1 MMAQGDKGRLVRQLV
16 RANGAA
22 WMTDQFNVKV
32 NRHRRYPNLHM
43 FKYSQTDSPLGEPA
57 VQGCRGLILDADR
70 DWDIVAYPY
79 DKFFNRGE
87 GHAAVI
93 DWATARVLEK
103 LDGSLIILYHYDGAW
118 QAASSGLPDAGG
130 NVNGGAMTFA
140 DLFWETW
147 AGLGYAD
154 PDGTGITY
162 MFELLTKHNRIV
174 VKQDRPRVVLHGAR
188 LLHALTT
195 GGEDPALRECHPP
208 VVARRSWDVVRSF
221 PLQSLADV
229 TAAAEALH
237 GHDGE
242 GFVVVDGNFNRIKV
256 KSPAYVALSHIK
268 DSYGPRRFLDLVRMG
283 ETAEVL
289 THFPEW
295 TAEVTAV
302 AERYGRLLSAVEAD
316 YSAHA
321 AVTDQKTFALRVKD
335 LPWAGALFARR
346 AGKIRDAGEWA
357 RAMPVERLEKLLDA
371 VA

>member
-1 MMAQGDKGRLVRQLV
+1 MTGEQGARGRLVQRLV
-16 RANGAA
+16 REHGAA
-22 WMTDQFNVKV
+22 WMTDRFNVKV
-32 NRHRRYPNLHM
+32 TRHKRYPNLHM
-43 FKYSQTDSPLGEPA
+43 FKYSQTDSPMGEPA

-79 DKFFNRGE
+79 DKFFNHGE

-147 AGLGYAD
+147 HALDMPLPAWSRAGHL
-154 PDGTGITY
+154 TF
-162 MFELLTKHNRIV
+162 MLELMTKHNRIV
-174 VKQDRPRVVLHGAR
+174 VKQAAPRIVAHGAR
-188 LLHALTT
+188 DRVT
-195 GGEDPALRECHPP
+195 GGEYCACTAAPYAWDIVREY
-208 VVARRSWDVVRSF
+208 
-221 PLQSLADV
+221 PLQSLVDV

-256 KSPAYVALSHIK
+256 KSPAYVALSHLK
-268 DSYGPRRFLDLVRMG
+268 DSCGPRRFLELVRAG

-289 THFPEW
+289 AHFPEW
-295 TAEVTAV
+295 TAEVTA
-302 AERYGRLLSAVEAD
+302 AADRYGRLLARVDAD
-316 YSAHA
+316 YDAHA
-321 AVTDQKTFALRVKD
+321 GEPDQKTFAMRIKD

-357 RAMPVERLEKLLDA
+357 RAMPVERLEKLLA
-371 VA
+371 VAG